1 MRERQRRA
9 AARVC
14 DEAGEIA
21 TQLRSIHARSGHGL
35 YRIYDDWIST
45 MALALSNGMDHRPAV
60 WQRREDEYMQIVAR
74 HGGPTMEVFK
84 ALMHE
89 QLVAALEHEPTD
101 VLGSIYMALELGND
115 HAGQF
120 FTPTA
125 VCETMASLTLG
136 PDDLRAVVERDGFI
150 RMQEPAIG
158 GGALVIPFIRTM
170 LEAGLNPSEQLHVTG
185 VDVDSSVLRMAYVQL
200 SLLGVPGVFYV
211 GNTLSMEMR
220 DDWYTPVHIMLGWG
234 QRLRT
239 RTLWDE
245 LRAVVAMCDGALAEM
260 AQTAADEPS
269 DGKVDGDGP
278 VQGEL
283 FK

>member
-1 MRERQRRA
+1 MRDRQRRA

-14 DEAGEIA
+14 EEAGEIA

-35 YRIYDDWIST
+35 YRIYDDWISS

-74 HGGPTMEVFK
+74 HGKPTMEAFQS
-84 ALMHE
+84 MMFDG
-89 QLVAALEHEPTD
+89 LVSALEREPVD

-125 VCETMASLTLG
+125 VCETIAEVVIG
-136 PDDLRAVVERDGFI
+136 PDDLRARVEREGFI

-158 GGALVIPFIRTM
+158 GGAMVIPFIRKM

-211 GNTLSMEMR
+211 GNTLTMEMR

-239 RTLWDE
+239 RTLWDG
-245 LRAVVAMCDGALAEM
+245 LRAAINLCDGALTELAE
-260 AQTAADEPS
+260 TAPDEPPAAEP
-269 DGKVDGDGP
+269 DGDGP